1 MLFNQRVLKHAR
13 AIKEKQIANENKS
26 SISQTRQ
33 EGVILHH
40 GSEGKSIVIE
50 SLVGHPSATLLGA
63 NLNRT
68 ASQRHSVTASQRSL
82 PAASG

>member
-33 EGVILHH
+33 KGVILNY
-40 GSEGKSIVIE
+40 GSEGVLLE

-68 ASQRHSVTASQRSL
+68 ASQRDTFT
-82 PAASG
+82 PCG

>member
-33 EGVILHH
+33 KGVILNY
-40 GSEGKSIVIE
+40 GSEGKSILRISGRTSVRD
-50 SLVGHPSATLLGA
+50 SAG
-63 NLNRT
+63 
-68 ASQRHSVTASQRSL
+68 S
-82 PAASG
+82 